1 MMLVES
7 VNPFPLEAVAAYG
20 DQLRTCELGYMREP
34 KSHLD
39 DYLASYVREPTR
51 YGGTIPLRGSHGSG
65 KTHLLGWLARLA
77 RERPRSSP
85 TVVYGMVDRAS
96 FFDLFS
102 QIISQLPQD
111 KLRDLIDAALQQQAL
126 EEVQKATIT
135 TDLRARLDSPGAVA
149 DLATEG
155 NVDRND
161 LLRQLTERLQK
172 RMEEKKVPREI
183 PLALMK
189 IDSPV
194 FGERAYQW
202 LQGKRVEGLEELG
215 LAHHLGELAQDA
227 EGSSVPELAAINAVE
242 TIAALHQFAQRPFV
256 ILIDQLEVF
265 VRDIDREKR
274 QMLASLIRKLME
286 QLGRQ
291 NALIFIAGA
300 DDAWSALPRDVTPR
314 MRVREPLQV
323 GNLELDETRILLES
337 FTEGGPQFSRESI
350 DHVYHLSGGNPREI
364 LRIGYQ
370 AYQRLGGALDGAKPD
385 DLIASAQAS
394 GTVED
399 RSRVALGIADRVLGA
414 FGTVSP
420 HLAVGEGLVLDR
432 LLQIDR
438 RPALALS
445 AVKATDQVSEVRSA
459 RLVPAITDYIGRT
472 WPGVP
477 LVAVTIGYSS
487 APVTEQL
494 ECAAAVLDFDEETFE
509 SQLRGRVVHLL
520 AERPAA
526 PQPAEA
532 PPSAV
537 LDALQDISRRLKE
550 RPAGPVGPQG
560 PAGPPAPASAADP
573 TLATTLTRIVNR
585 LDELENVRKGDVERK
600 LESFAERTAISAE
613 PEQRQRELR
622 TRWDLLDGLQ
632 QLRALLDVP
641 PWEEG
646 QARRARARERE
657 SIRAILVAN
666 ESFLKNQYL
675 DLLGGKYLD
684 ILDGSPRGS
693 EEAVHA
699 RVRLI
704 DEMRRTLRQRSPVDL
719 FAGHPLRYSSI
730 AGIIALVAYLAWQ
743 WVVYDGNLSV
753 ASVPRGLLAGAVAA
767 VCTFAAAWGINY
779 QRAQRWRL

>member
-1 MMLVES
+1 MMLVEF

-39 DYLASYVREPTR
+39 DYLASYFRESTR

-65 KTHLLGWLARLA
+65 KTHLLGWLARQA
-77 RERPRSSP
+77 RERQRSSP

-102 QIISQLPQD
+102 QIIGQLPQD
-111 KLRDLIDAALQQQAL
+111 KLQDLIGAALQQQAL

-135 TDLRARLDSPGAVA
+135 TDLRARLDSPGALA

-155 NVDRND
+155 NVDRNE

-189 IDSPV
+189 IDSPI

-227 EGSSVPELAAINAVE
+227 EGSSVPEVAAINAVE

-265 VRDIDREKR
+265 VRDIDKEKR

-291 NALIFIAGA
+291 NALTFIAGA

-314 MRVREPLQV
+314 MRVREPLRV
-323 GNLELDETRILLES
+323 GNLQPDETRMLLES
-337 FTEGGPQFSRESI
+337 FTEGGPQLSRESL
-350 DHVYHLSGGNPREI
+350 DHIYHLSGGNPREI

-370 AYQRLGGALDGAKPD
+370 AYQRLGGALDQAKPD

-399 RSRVALGIADRVLGA
+399 RTRVALGIAERVLGA
-414 FGTVSP
+414 YGSVSP
-420 HLAVGEGLVLDR
+420 NLDIDEGLVLDR
-432 LLQIDR
+432 LVLIDH

-445 AVKATDQVSEVRSA
+445 VVKATDQISEVRSA

-477 LVAVTIGYSS
+477 LIAVTIGYSS
-487 APVTEQL
+487 TPVTEQL
-494 ECAAAVLDFDEETFE
+494 ERAAAVLDFDEETFE

-526 PQPAEA
+526 PQAAEA
-532 PPSAV
+532 PAGAV

-550 RPAGPVGPQG
+550 SPVG
-560 PAGPPAPASAADP
+560 PAGPAGPMGPPAPSSASDP
-573 TLATTLTRIVNR
+573 VLLTTLTRIVNR

-600 LESFAERTAISAE
+600 FESFAERTAISAE
-613 PEQRQRELR
+613 PAQRRRELR

-632 QLRALLDVP
+632 ELHATLGRP
-641 PWEEG
+641 G
-646 QARRARARERE
+646 ERE
-657 SIRAILVAN
+657 CIRAILVAN

-684 ILDGSPRGS
+684 LLDGIPDDSGGF
-693 EEAVHA
+693 ET

-704 DEMRRTLRQRSPVDL
+704 REMRRTLRQRSPLDL
-719 FAGHPLRYSSI
+719 LAGQPLKYSSFAG
-730 AGIIALVAYLAWQ
+730 AIALVVFLAWR
-743 WVVYDGNLSV
+743 WLDSGAFSTAFLSDAV
-753 ASVPRGLLAGAVAA
+753 MVGATATA
-767 VCTFAAAWGINY
+767 YTFATAWLVNFL
-779 QRAQRWRL
+779 RARRWRL